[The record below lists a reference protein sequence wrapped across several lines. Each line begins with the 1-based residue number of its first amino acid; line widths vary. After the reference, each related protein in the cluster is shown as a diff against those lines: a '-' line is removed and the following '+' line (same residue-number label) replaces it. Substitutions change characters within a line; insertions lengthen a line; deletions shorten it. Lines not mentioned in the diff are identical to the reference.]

1 MNFYVILGVS
11 PNASTSEIKRA
22 YRRLARRYHPGI
34 NPGDRGAE
42 AMFQQ
47 VVEAYETL
55 VDPNRRR
62 QYDSAGQA
70 PFGEERG
77 RATKPFVFAE
87 FDFSIARQ
95 GAEASTFTELFADI
109 LHPVPPAGEGR
120 PEPGADLHASLT
132 LSFADAARGVERQIL
147 VTRQVVCRGCS
158 GSGRLQAQEG
168 QCAQCRGAGQVRW
181 ARGHMVLA
189 KPCPACGGGGRRTW
203 QRCVVCS
210 GDGRT
215 VRSETL
221 TVAVPAGV
229 ADGSRLRLRDYG
241 HAGRHGGP
249 AGDLSVT
256 VQVQPHPTFTRQ
268 GDDLVATLPVAVH
281 EAALGARVDVPTL
294 DGTVKLRIPP
304 GTQAG
309 QRLRVAG
316 MGVPMPSG
324 ARGDVIFEVK
334 LVLPAALD
342 ERSRELMKEFGE
354 RNAEDVRAALTATAR
369 TSGSE

>member
-1 MNFYVILGVS
+1 MNFYVLLGV
-11 PNASTSEIKRA
+11 PQNASTSEIKRA

-42 AMFQQ
+42 AKFQQ
-47 VVEAYETL
+47 VSEAYETL

-70 PFGEERG
+70 PFGDSG
-77 RATKPFVFAE
+77 RRETKPFAFAE

-95 GAEASTFTELFADI
+95 GREASTFTELFADI
-109 LHPVPPAGEGR
+109 LHPVPQPDEWR
-120 PEPGADLHASLT
+120 PEPGADLHVSLT
-132 LSFADAARGVERQIL
+132 LSFADAARGVERPIL
-147 VTRQVVCRGCS
+147 VTRQVVCRACT
-158 GSGRLQAQEG
+158 GSGRLQAPEG
-168 QCAQCRGAGQVRW
+168 QCAECGGGGQVRW

-189 KPCPACGGGGRRTW
+189 KPCASCGGAGRRTW

-215 VRSETL
+215 VRSEAL
-221 TVAVPAGV
+221 TVAIPAGV
-229 ADGSRLRLRDYG
+229 ADGARLRLRDYG

-256 VQVQPHPTFTRQ
+256 VQVQPHPIFSRQ
-268 GDDLVATLPVAVH
+268 GDDLVAVLPVAVH

-294 DGTVKLRIPP
+294 DHGMQLRIPP

-309 QRLRVAG
+309 QRLRVVGAG
-316 MGVPMPSG
+316 MPTPSG
-324 ARGDVIFEVK
+324 GRGDVIFEVK

-342 ERSRELMKEFGE
+342 ERSRELMREFGE
-354 RNAEDVRAALTATAR
+354 RNADDVRAELR
-369 TSGSE
+369 QS

>member
-1 MNFYVILGVS
+1 MNFYVILGV
-11 PNASTSEIKRA
+11 PENASTSEIKRA

-34 NPGDRGAE
+34 NPGDRSAE
-42 AMFQQ
+42 VKFQQ
-47 VVEAYETL
+47 VSEAYETL

-70 PFGEERG
+70 PFGDAG
-77 RATKPFVFAE
+77 RRESQPFAFAE
-87 FDFSIARQ
+87 FDFTVARH
-95 GAEASTFTELFADI
+95 GTEASTFTELFADV
-109 LHPVPPAGEGR
+109 LHPVPQPDEWR

-132 LSFADAARGVERQIL
+132 LSFAAAARGVERQIL
-147 VTRQVVCRGCS
+147 VTRQVACRACS
-158 GSGRLQAQEG
+158 GSGRLQAYDG
-168 QCAQCRGAGQVRW
+168 QCAQCGGAGQVRW

-189 KPCPACGGGGRRTW
+189 KPCASCGGAGRRTW

-210 GDGRT
+210 GEGRT

-229 ADGSRLRLRDYG
+229 ADGSRLRLREYG

-256 VQVQPHPTFTRQ
+256 VHVQPHPLFTRR
-268 GDDLVATLPVAVH
+268 GDDLVAVLPVAVH

-294 DGTVKLRIPP
+294 DGSVKLRIPP

-309 QRLRVAG
+309 ERLRVTGA
-316 MGVPMPSG
+316 GVPTPSG
-324 ARGDVIFEVK
+324 GRGDVIFEVR
-334 LVLPAALD
+334 LVLPATLD
-342 ERSRELMKEFGE
+342 ERSRELMREFGE
-354 RNAEDVRAALTATAR
+354 RNPADVRAALPQADV
-369 TSGSE
+369 

>member
-11 PNASTSEIKRA
+11 EKASTSEIKRA
-22 YRRLARRYHPGI
+22 YRRLARRFHPGI

-42 AMFQQ
+42 TMFQQ
-47 VVEAYETL
+47 VSEAYETL

-70 PFGEERG
+70 PFGDAG
-77 RATKPFVFAE
+77 RREKTPFVFTE

-109 LHPVPPAGEGR
+109 LHPVPQADEWR

-132 LSFADAARGVERQIL
+132 LPFADAARGVERQLL
-147 VTRQVVCRGCS
+147 VTRHVVCRACS
-158 GSGRLQAQEG
+158 GSGRLQAHEG
-168 QCAQCRGAGQVRW
+168 ECSQCRGAGQVRW
-181 ARGHMVLA
+181 ARGHMVFA
-189 KPCPACGGGGRRTW
+189 KPCAACGGAGRRTW

-221 TVAVPAGV
+221 TVGVPAGV
-229 ADGSRLRLRDYG
+229 ADGSRLRLREYG

-256 VQVQPHPTFTRQ
+256 VQVEPHPLFTRH
-268 GDDLVATLPVAVH
+268 GDDLVGVLPVAVH
-281 EAALGARVDVPTL
+281 EAALGARVDVPAL

-316 MGVPMPSG
+316 VGVPTPAG
-324 ARGDVIFEVK
+324 GRGDLIFEVQ

-342 ERSRELMKEFGE
+342 ERSRELMREFGE
-354 RNAEDVRAALTATAR
+354 RNADDVRAALR
-369 TSGSE
+369 RS